1 MAEPELLP
9 KTLKEQ
15 RKKIPPMVEKLRAN
29 GFKVLVDETSGILAA
44 AAGAHHV
51 SLKTRHSDGR
61 AALIVGIERF
71 NELVLQKAISF
82 PQKNPGSYEIPA
94 SIVDIEFNAS
104 GEEVYRVNWRDIRIE
119 HVLTILCCYST
130 VYQPVASAD
139 YIAAMTGMNN
149 DDNQP
154 NRLLRAFHSIVRH
167 HSAQSAEEA
176 NNSTLTG
183 KRLSENEVIL

>member
-1 MAEPELLP
+1 MDEPFSLP
-9 KTLKEQ
+9 NTLKKQ
-15 RKKIPPMVEKLRAN
+15 REKIPAMVEKLRAT

-44 AAGAHHV
+44 AAGANHV

-71 NELVLQKAISF
+71 NELLLQKAISL
-82 PQKNPGSYEIPA
+82 PAKNAGSYEIPA

-119 HVLTILCCYST
+119 HVLTILCCYAT

-139 YIAAMTGMNN
+139 YIAAMTGMNTE
-149 DDNQP
+149 DSQP

-167 HSAQSAEEA
+167 QSVQSAEEA
-176 NNSTLTG
+176 NNSPLTG